1 MQLPQI
7 RLQSTFINT
16 GLQIQQ
22 PVQQIEQPQAK
33 QSIQQPQAILEM
45 ETIPGK
51 LTIDQTKARED
62 MDLKS
67 IGRRI
72 EEFAQNGYQDW
83 LKGLERRATQGNEL
97 MKIENGGNPIASQA
111 KENGQKPIVPFN
123 IGWIPSHF
131 SVKIQYEPAKVNINA
146 KPQKPIIDA
155 EIRKPIH
162 EYTPGKTSV
171 EVTEKNSLDVDF
183 AYLFPEKMNSGEIK

>member
-7 RLQSTFINT
+7 RLQSNFIRT
-16 GLQIQQ
+16 GLQIDKPIQEIDQ
-22 PVQQIEQPQAK
+22 PHAE
-33 QSIQQPQAILEM
+33 QSIQQPHAVLEI
-45 ETIPGK
+45 ETVPGK

-83 LKGLERRATQGNEL
+83 LKGLERRAAQGNEL
-97 MKIENGGNPIASQA
+97 MKIENGGNPLATQA
-111 KENGQKPIVPFN
+111 KENSEKPMIPFN

-131 SVKIQYEPAKVNINA
+131 SVKTKYEPAKVNINV

-162 EYTPGKTSV
+162 EYTPGKTSI
-171 EVTEKNSLDVDF
+171 EVLEKNRLVIDF
-183 AYLFPEKMNSGEIK
+183 INLFPENNE

>member
-7 RLQSTFINT
+7 RLQSTFMKI
-16 GLQIQQ
+16 GLNIEK
-22 PVQQIEQPQAK
+22 PVQRIEQP
-33 QSIQQPQAILEM
+33 PAILKIEQPPAVLEI

-67 IGRRI
+67 VFKRV

-83 LKGLERRATQGNEL
+83 LKGLERRARQGTEL
-97 MKIENGGNPIASQA
+97 MKIENGGNPIAAQA
-111 KENGQKPIVPFN
+111 KENSEGTPKQFN

-131 SVKIQYEPAKVNINA
+131 SVIIQYDPAKVNIDV
-146 KPQKPIIDA
+146 KPQKPKIEA
-155 EIRKPIH
+155 EIRNPIH
-162 EYTPGKTSV
+162 EYKPGK
-171 EVTEKNSLDVDF
+171 VTTEILQRNSLKIDF
-183 AYLFPEKMNSGEIK
+183 ENLFQQ

>member
-1 MQLPQI
+1 MQIPQI
-7 RLQSTFINT
+7 RLQSTFMRT

-22 PVQQIEQPQAK
+22 PIQQIEQPQAQ
-33 QSIQQPQAILEM
+33 QSIQQPQAVLEI
-45 ETIPGK
+45 ETTPGR

-67 IGRRI
+67 IRKRI

-83 LKGLERRATQGNEL
+83 LKGLERRAVQGNEL
-97 MKIENGGNPIASQA
+97 MKIENGGNPLASQA
-111 KENGQKPIVPFN
+111 KENGEKPMLPFN
-123 IGWIPSHF
+123 IGWIPSYF
-131 SVKIQYEPAKVNINA
+131 SVKIQYEPAKVNINV

-162 EYTPGKTSV
+162 EYTPGKTNV
-171 EVTEKNSLDVDF
+171 EVIEKNSLDVDF
-183 AYLFPEKMNSGEIK
+183 ENLFPEKNE